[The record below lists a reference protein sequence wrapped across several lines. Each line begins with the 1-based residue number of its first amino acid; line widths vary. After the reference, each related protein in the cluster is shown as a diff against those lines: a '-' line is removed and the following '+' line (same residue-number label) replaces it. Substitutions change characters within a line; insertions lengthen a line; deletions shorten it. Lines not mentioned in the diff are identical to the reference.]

1 MDQEVSMGS
10 QMASLIRDSASQARR
25 GTRSAAADGMPVRQ
39 RFSEDD
45 EYRLRPALPFSLPIQ
60 RLAVGAVNDPL
71 ESEADAIAA
80 RVMGEAGGGS
90 ASAHAVPPA
99 LQRKC
104 GCAGS
109 GAAGTCAACRDD
121 EAQGALRRKAT
132 RAVAHSEAPAI
143 VHDVLSA
150 SGRPLDTATRAFMEP
165 RFGFDFGRVRVH
177 TGPRAA
183 ESAKAIDA
191 RAYTVNHSIIF
202 GADSYAPHSAEGR
215 RLLAHELAH
224 VVQQGA
230 VDPVGSRGPA
240 ASDSPTSSSAAIIR
254 RVPTT
259 PQTRSESRAANLDLP
274 DKGSVA
280 VTRKFHDCPCSEVP
294 YSSAGVFYNPD
305 LKTLAIAYKH
315 CHGETTFE
323 TYARTAT
330 DFSGG
335 GAPTGDARIGVD
347 VNVWGKN
354 VQGRLIVEGVGQN
367 QSSGP
372 GVGGHAKLTFQGGK
386 WQVRLEPTFI
396 RQLGTLAPGSTPNH
410 LDVNLGAKY
419 GSFSVELDAK
429 DVLSAT
435 REFSGAFC
443 LGADQRVCVG
453 VDVQERP
460 GQSPNVTPE
469 VVIKGSFGEG
479 AKKERCSQCYCP
491 APAKQ
496 FTCTEHHHED
506 AVEPGT
512 MPQERTPEYR
522 YYFAFD
528 ATTPSEEDYLRGASA
543 ANIEKLKTD
552 LAKPGY
558 QITSISGFASPE
570 GRERQINDPLALAR
584 AGKMAEMVRGML
596 TTDKGST
603 PANLPKPAIG
613 RSELLGRAPAAPSA
627 HLRDAIAASGL
638 HSAEEVTPLLT
649 GKEIPTARL
658 TPEFLDL
665 FKRTTS
671 DEWMQLF
678 GLVSADPSRPQVE
691 EAVNA
696 FIASNGQG
704 PRPWERVFRL
714 LRYGVVRLHG
724 TDQVPDPKRPG
735 KAATDKDQEVTG
747 ADCKA
752 YGKTAEDQNL
762 LGPID
767 SSALQP
773 IARDAN
779 QDESCWGLTPAQ
791 DDIKAGCDYNVP
803 EALKKKG
810 GLSAPD
816 YAPHRLG
823 GQ

>member
-1 MDQEVSMGS
+1 MGS
-10 QMASLIRDSASQARR
+10 QMASLVRDSASHARP
-25 GTRSAAADGMPVRQ
+25 GTRSAAANGMPARQ
-39 RFSEDD
+39 TFSEDD
-45 EYRLRPALPFSLPIQ
+45 EYRLGSALPFSLPIQ
-60 RLAVGAVNDPL
+60 RLAIGAVNDPL

-80 RVMGEAGGGS
+80 RVMGEAGGGT
-90 ASAHAVPPA
+90 ASAHAVSPA

-183 ESAKAIDA
+183 ESANAIEA

-230 VDPVGSRGPA
+230 VDPMGSSEPA
-240 ASDSPTSSSAAIIR
+240 ASESSTSRSAPIIR

-259 PQTRSESRAANLDLP
+259 PQTRSESRTANLDLP
-274 DKGSVA
+274 DKGTVD

-294 YSSAGVFYNPD
+294 VTSTGVFYNPD
-305 LKTLAIAYKH
+305 LNSLAIAYKH
-315 CHGETTFE
+315 CRGDTIFE
-323 TYARTAT
+323 TYVRTAT

-335 GAPTGDARIGVD
+335 GTPTGDARIGID
-347 VNVWGKN
+347 VNVWGKSL
-354 VQGRLIVEGVGQN
+354 QGRLIVEGVGQN

-372 GVGGHAKLTFQGGK
+372 GVGGHAKLFLQGGK
-386 WQVRLEPTFI
+386 WRVQLESQFI
-396 RQLGTLAPGSTPNH
+396 RQLGTLTPGTTPNH

-419 GSFSVELDAK
+419 GNYSLEVNAK
-429 DVLSAT
+429 DILSNTADL
-435 REFSGAFC
+435 SGA
-443 LGADQRVCVG
+443 VCRNLSESVG
-453 VDVQERP
+453 ICGTIDVQERP
-460 GQSPNVTPE
+460 GQSPNVTPG
-469 VVIKGSFGEG
+469 VGIRVPLGDS
-479 AKKERCSQCYCP
+479 AKKERCLQCFCP

-496 FTCTEHHHED
+496 FACTEHHHED
-506 AVEPGT
+506 AVAPGT
-512 MPQERTPEYR
+512 MTEERTPEYR
-522 YYFAFD
+522 YYFAFN
-528 ATTPSEEDYLRGASA
+528 ATTPSEEDYLRSASDS
-543 ANIEKLKTD
+543 NLNDMKTD

-570 GRERQINDPLALAR
+570 GGERQINDPLALSRAR
-584 AGKMAEMVRGML
+584 KMAEIVRMNL
-596 TTDKGST
+596 KTDKGGG
-603 PANLPKPAIG
+603 PVNLPKPAIG
-613 RSELLGRAPAAPSA
+613 RSELLGRAPTAPSA

-638 HSAEEVTPLLT
+638 HSAEAVTPLLT
-649 GKEIPTARL
+649 GKEIPNARL
-658 TPEFLDL
+658 STEFLGL
-665 FKRTTS
+665 FKRTTA

-678 GLVSADPSRPQVE
+678 GLASADPSRPQVE

-704 PRPWERVFRL
+704 PRPWERVFRP

-724 TDQVPDPKRPG
+724 TEQVPDPKKPG
-735 KAATDKDQEVTG
+735 KAATDKDREVT
-747 ADCKA
+747 ASDCKD
-752 YGKTAEDQNL
+752 YGKKAEDQGL

-767 SSALQP
+767 PEALRP
-773 IARDAN
+773 TAKDAAS
-779 QDESCWGLTPAQ
+779 DESCVGEPTDADRQ
-791 DDIKAGCDYNVP
+791 AGCDYTVP
-803 EALKKKG
+803 EALRTKG
-810 GLSAPD
+810 GPKAPD
-816 YAPHRLG
+816 YAPDRLG